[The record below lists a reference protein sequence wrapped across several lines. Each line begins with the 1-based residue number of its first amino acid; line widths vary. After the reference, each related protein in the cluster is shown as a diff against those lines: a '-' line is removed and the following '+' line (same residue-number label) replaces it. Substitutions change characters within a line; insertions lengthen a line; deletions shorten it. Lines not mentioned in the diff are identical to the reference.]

1 MKKNVI
7 KPLKRNLFR
16 SNLKPRTEQ
25 RLTLLGAVLII
36 ILLYGIVEGLD
47 DPQPQASITVEE
59 IK

>member
-16 SNLKPRTEQ
+16 SNLKPRMEQ